1 VGLPLSYFSATSL
14 TFKPG
19 DVLKAR
25 KKKKSSISDNKEN
38 IKKSKSRSKLLL
50 LKKKLHMRRLYSEKQ
65 KKSINFDKL
74 FDLINDKMG
83 VYI

>member
-25 KKKKSSISDNKEN
+25 KKKSSISDNKEN

-65 KKSINFDKL
+65 KKSIN
-74 FDLINDKMG
+74 
-83 VYI
+83 